1 MSSRV
6 FAQLRRAS
14 LSNDAPHVAAKHP
27 AAELTVAIGV
37 TEPEGEIT
45 SSELHPRRTL
55 SPSSRVFALPRRTS
69 LSNDAPHVAVKHPA
83 AELTVAI
90 GVTEPE
96 GEVTSTEFHRCR
108 TSSPSSRVFALP
120 RRTSLPNDAPHVSAK
135 HPAAEHT
142 MTMV

>member
-1 MSSRV
+1 M
-6 FAQLRRAS
+6 
-14 LSNDAPHVAAKHP
+14 
-27 AAELTVAIGV
+27 AIGV

-45 SSELHPRRTL
+45 SSERHSHRTL
-55 SPSSRVFALPRRTS
+55 SSSSRVFALSRRTS
-69 LSNDAPHVAVKHPA
+69 LSNDAPRVAAKHPA
-83 AELTVAI
+83 AELAVAM

-96 GEVTSTEFHRCR
+96 GEVTSTEFHRRR

-120 RRTSLPNDAPHVSAK
+120 RRTSLPNDAFHVSAK